1 MPLTVSEIS
10 FRNPRGAGRPK
21 GVKNRP
27 KWLLKELKK
36 LPKRPRGRP
45 KGYSPKNPQK
55 PPTDL
60 QEWLVTQAATN
71 PRERKPA
78 VPELK
83 RGRGRIKG
91 CKGKATSTS
100 GQIAKATP
108 EQRQKWIEKARKTR
122 AQTTPYDKPKDWTKT
137 EYAIFLEQ
145 ARTEA
150 KRIYKIMKAE
160 GLIPENEMAAKSL
173 EAAFEMVT
181 SNMAARDKLQAIRTV
196 LEYTK
201 QKPASKSDITLKTAE
216 DFLDELA
223 EHDDN
228 ERGEAQT

>member
-1 MPLTVSEIS
+1 
-10 FRNPRGAGRPK
+10 
-21 GVKNRP
+21 
-27 KWLLKELKK
+27 
-36 LPKRPRGRP
+36 
-45 KGYSPKNPQK
+45 
-55 PPTDL
+55 
-60 QEWLVTQAATN
+60 
-71 PRERKPA
+71 
-78 VPELK
+78 
-83 RGRGRIKG
+83 
-91 CKGKATSTS
+91 
-100 GQIAKATP
+100 
-108 EQRQKWIEKARKTR
+108 
-122 AQTTPYDKPKDWTKT
+122 
-137 EYAIFLEQ
+137 
-145 ARTEA
+145 
-150 KRIYKIMKAE
+150 MKAE